1 VVASRDH
8 AVRALS
14 IELAEGMTP
23 AAKSGMFRFA
33 VVTEQDMNKTRRKV
47 DATLKTKIAS
57 EAL

>member
-1 VVASRDH
+1 
-8 AVRALS
+8 
-14 IELAEGMTP
+14 MTP